1 MTSHRFLL
9 SVVPIL
15 LTSPAWTSLCAN
27 QDSCAGQGQTAMDQ
41 APGEVGR
48 CHASSCTSS
57 VGLGRCQDAC
67 IGSCESVCAQ
77 PPQIDS
83 QTLSLLYVLIQTQ
96 VCHPVSAVHTS
107 CGFMHMT
114 CPMSIIAGQMQLP

>member
-1 MTSHRFLL
+1 MTSQRLLL

-15 LTSPAWTSLCAN
+15 LMSPAWASLCSS

-48 CHASSCTSS
+48 CHASPRTSS

-67 IGSCESVCAQ
+67 IGSCQSVCVQ

-96 VCHPVSAVHTS
+96 VCQPIGPLHTS
-107 CGFMHMT
+107 CGFMHVT
-114 CPMSIIAGQMQLP
+114 CPMGYGSLQMPMP